1 MSDCEKTKE
10 QLMDELEALRA
21 ELATLKSLRSPRE
34 QHKLI
39 VDDAACDRQISLPE
53 LLNALQK
60 LIHEQTSYLN
70 NINAHLHEE
79 IAERKLLEK
88 KLAYSENKIR
98 SILEAMT
105 DVILIVNLQGEDLNS
120 IEIAPMNN
128 QALDAVRSEIVNQ
141 TINRFFQESLNSD
154 WLQRVRQVATSRKTD
169 RLDYSV
175 SVGSQLLWFSAM
187 ISPIN
192 ETAVTWVARDISERK
207 LAEAKLQQLNTELE
221 QRILERT
228 IALRQSEAHLQE
240 AQKFAKLGS
249 WEFDVFTN
257 QVIWSPE
264 IYQIYGLDTQDA
276 EFTPE
281 QVWHKFSPED
291 RERLKNHLKNAIQCR
306 QSYATDLKF
315 MRADGSC
322 GYIFAKGEPICNERG
337 EVVRIVGIMIDITER
352 KQSEIMLINAEKR
365 WKFVFD
371 NVQLVVVEFDIN
383 GVIKYINPFFL
394 NLTDYTEAEVLGR
407 LWLETFVPCAD
418 WQQFENVFSEKL
430 GSQNHYYYENRIL
443 TKAGSERFIVG
454 NNTVLKDSS
463 GNTIG
468 IFSIGEDITERKR
481 IEEALRESEESLQ
494 IAQRVAHVGSWDY
507 NISTNKIKWSEE
519 MFRIFGRDLVQSEPS
534 YQEFLQI
541 IYLEDREKLDRL
553 VTQAIV
559 TGEPYEIE
567 HRIIRKDGSIRYLLG
582 RGEAQL
588 DAEGNTIGLYG
599 TALDIT
605 ERKATETALQESKQQ
620 YQTLVENSPNI
631 IERFD
636 TELRHLYVSPSLTK
650 ITGISAEVF
659 LGKTCRE
666 LGFPEAMINTWETA
680 AETLLTTGKK
690 QTIEFETLTLNGTRS
705 FEMEMAPELTSQGI
719 IESIVCISRD
729 VTDRKQAE
737 KALRDSQ
744 HLIQRIT
751 DTNPNLLYIYD
762 LLEQRNIYANRS
774 VAEMLGYGTETIK
787 LMGANLLPTICHPED
802 LPMVYEAMQ
811 KCATLK
817 DNEFVEIDY
826 RVRNARGEWR
836 WLHSRDTV
844 FMRTANGEVK
854 QTFGTSADITDRK
867 LAEETL
873 QRVNQELQE
882 RVAELKQRNA
892 EMFLLNG
899 IGDYLQ
905 SCLTVAE
912 ACATIGTLSQP
923 LFPESGGA
931 IFMMTNSRDLLEMVT
946 SWGNPLY
953 SETIFVPKDCWAL
966 RRGRLHWIG
975 DERHDLFCNHID
987 HQHPPVESLCMP
999 MIAQGETIGLLYLCA
1014 SKPHQMT
1021 ENRQLLARRVAEQL
1035 GLAIANITLREK
1047 LVNQSIRDALTGLFN
1062 RRYLE
1067 EFLTKE
1073 IPRADRN
1080 QYSVGMIMLD
1090 LDRFREFNNTLG
1102 HDAGDL
1108 VLKEIGKLLN
1118 NMIRASD
1125 VACRYGGEEMTI
1137 ILPEASLEGTYQKAE
1152 EIRKAIEK
1160 LQLNYQGKKMTS
1172 ITASLGVASYPD
1184 RGKTGFAVIQA
1195 ADAAL
1200 YRAKAAGRNQV
1211 IVADR

>member
-34 QHKLI
+34 HHQI
-39 VDDAACDRQISLPE
+39 IENDAPGDRQISLPE

-60 LIHEQTSYLN
+60 LIHEQTSYLA

-98 SILEAMT
+98 SIFEAMT

-120 IEIAPMNN
+120 IDIAPMNN
-128 QALDAVRSEIVNQ
+128 LALDALRSEIVNQ

-154 WLQRVRQVATSRKTD
+154 WLQRVRHVATSRKTAQ
-169 RLDYSV
+169 LDYSL
-175 SVGSQLLWFSAM
+175 SVGTQLLWFSAM

-192 ETAVTWVARDISERK
+192 ETAVTWVARDISDRK

-264 IYQIYGLDTQDA
+264 IYQIYGLDTQEA

-281 QVWHKFSPED
+281 QVWHKFLPED
-291 RERLKNHLKNAIQCR
+291 RECLKNHLNNAIQCR
-306 QSYATDLKF
+306 ESYATDLKF
-315 MRADGSC
+315 MRVDGSW
-322 GYIFAKGEPICNERG
+322 GYIFAKGEPICNESG

-407 LWLETFVPCAD
+407 SWLETFVPRAD
-418 WQQFENVFSEKL
+418 WQQVENVFSQKL
-430 GSQNHYYYENRIL
+430 GSQNHCYYENRIL
-443 TKAGSERFIVG
+443 TKSGIERFIVW
-454 NNTVLKDSS
+454 NNTVLKNSA

-468 IFSIGEDITERKR
+468 IFSIGEDIT
-481 IEEALRESEESLQ
+481 
-494 IAQRVAHVGSWDY
+494 D
-507 NISTNKIKWSEE
+507 
-519 MFRIFGRDLVQSEPS
+519 
-534 YQEFLQI
+534 
-541 IYLEDREKLDRL
+541 
-553 VTQAIV
+553 
-559 TGEPYEIE
+559 
-567 HRIIRKDGSIRYLLG
+567 
-582 RGEAQL
+582 
-588 DAEGNTIGLYG
+588 
-599 TALDIT
+599 
-605 ERKATETALQESKQQ
+605 RKATETALQESKQQ

-636 TELRHLYVSPSLTK
+636 TALRHLYVSPSLTK
-650 ITGISAEVF
+650 ITGIAAEVF

-666 LGFPEAMINTWETA
+666 LALSEAMINNWETA
-680 AETLLTTGKK
+680 AEILLRTGKK
-690 QTIEFETLTLNGTRS
+690 QTIEFETLTLNGVRS
-705 FEMEMAPELTSQGI
+705 FEMEMAPELTNQGI
-719 IESIVCISRD
+719 IESILCLSRD
-729 VTDRKQAE
+729 VTE
-737 KALRDSQ
+737 
-744 HLIQRIT
+744 
-751 DTNPNLLYIYD
+751 
-762 LLEQRNIYANRS
+762 
-774 VAEMLGYGTETIK
+774 
-787 LMGANLLPTICHPED
+787 
-802 LPMVYEAMQ
+802 
-811 KCATLK
+811 
-817 DNEFVEIDY
+817 
-826 RVRNARGEWR
+826 
-836 WLHSRDTV
+836 
-844 FMRTANGEVK
+844 
-854 QTFGTSADITDRK
+854 RK
-867 LAEETL
+867 LAAETL

-892 EMFLLNG
+892 EMLLLNG
-899 IGDYLQ
+899 ISDYLQ

-923 LFPESGGA
+923 LFPESCGA

-946 SWGNPLY
+946 SWGNSLY
-953 SETIFVPKDCWAL
+953 SETIFVPKDCWGL

-975 DERHDLFCNHID
+975 GERHDLFCNHID
-987 HQHPPVESLCMP
+987 HQNPPVESLCMP

-1047 LVNQSIRDALTGLFN
+1047 LVNQSIRDSLTGLFN

-1073 IPRADRN
+1073 IARAQRN
-1080 QYSVGMIMLD
+1080 QYSVGTIMLD

-1211 IVADR
+1211 IVADDG

>member
-1 MSDCEKTKE
+1 MSDREKTKE

-21 ELATLKSLRSPRE
+21 ELATLTSLRSPRE

-39 VDDAACDRQISLPE
+39 EDDAACDRQISLPE

-120 IEIAPMNN
+120 IDIAPMNN
-128 QALDAVRSEIVNQ
+128 LALDALRSEIVNQ
-141 TINRFFQESLNSD
+141 TINRFFQEPLNSD
-154 WLQRVRQVATSRKTD
+154 WLQRVRQVATSRKTAQ
-169 RLDYSV
+169 LDYSL
-175 SVGSQLLWFSAM
+175 SVGSQFLWFSAM

-407 LWLETFVPCAD
+407 PWLETFVPRAD

-443 TKAGSERFIVG
+443 TKSGIERFIVW
-454 NNTVLKDSS
+454 NNTVLKNSA

-468 IFSIGEDITERKR
+468 IFSIGEDIT
-481 IEEALRESEESLQ
+481 
-494 IAQRVAHVGSWDY
+494 D
-507 NISTNKIKWSEE
+507 
-519 MFRIFGRDLVQSEPS
+519 
-534 YQEFLQI
+534 
-541 IYLEDREKLDRL
+541 
-553 VTQAIV
+553 
-559 TGEPYEIE
+559 
-567 HRIIRKDGSIRYLLG
+567 
-582 RGEAQL
+582 
-588 DAEGNTIGLYG
+588 
-599 TALDIT
+599 
-605 ERKATETALQESKQQ
+605 RKATETALQESKQQ

-636 TELRHLYVSPSLTK
+636 TALRHLYVSPSLTK

-666 LGFPEAMINTWETA
+666 LALSEAMINTWETA

-690 QTIEFETLTLNGTRS
+690 QTIEFERLTLHGLRF
-705 FEMEMAPELTSQGI
+705 FEMEMAPELTNQGI
-719 IESIVCISRD
+719 IESILCLSRD
-729 VTDRKQAE
+729 V
-737 KALRDSQ
+737 
-744 HLIQRIT
+744 
-751 DTNPNLLYIYD
+751 
-762 LLEQRNIYANRS
+762 
-774 VAEMLGYGTETIK
+774 
-787 LMGANLLPTICHPED
+787 
-802 LPMVYEAMQ
+802 
-811 KCATLK
+811 
-817 DNEFVEIDY
+817 
-826 RVRNARGEWR
+826 
-836 WLHSRDTV
+836 
-844 FMRTANGEVK
+844 
-854 QTFGTSADITDRK
+854 TDRK

-899 IGDYLQ
+899 ISDYLQ

-987 HQHPPVESLCMP
+987 HENPPVESLCMP

-1073 IPRADRN
+1073 IARADRN

>member
-1 MSDCEKTKE
+1 MSDREKTKE

-21 ELATLKSLRSPRE
+21 ELATLKSLRLPRE
-34 QHKLI
+34 QHKI
-39 VDDAACDRQISLPE
+39 IEDDAACDRQISLPE

-60 LIHEQTSYLN
+60 LIHEQTSYLT

-120 IEIAPMNN
+120 IDIAPMNN
-128 QALDAVRSEIVNQ
+128 LALDALRSEIVNQ

-154 WLQRVRQVATSRKTD
+154 WLQRVRHVATSRKTAQ
-169 RLDYSV
+169 LDYSL

-192 ETAVTWVARDISERK
+192 ETAVTWVARDISDRK

-264 IYQIYGLDTQDA
+264 IYQIYGLDTQEA

-315 MRADGSC
+315 MRVDGSW
-322 GYIFAKGEPICNERG
+322 GYIFAKGEPICNESG

-352 KQSEIMLINAEKR
+352 KQSEIMLIDAEKR

-407 LWLETFVPCAD
+407 SWLETFVPRAD
-418 WQQFENVFSEKL
+418 WQQLENVFSQKL
-430 GSQNHYYYENRIL
+430 GSQNHCYYENRIL
-443 TKAGSERFIVG
+443 TKAGIERFIVW
-454 NNTVLKDSS
+454 NNTVLKNSA

-468 IFSIGEDITERKR
+468 IFSIGEDIT
-481 IEEALRESEESLQ
+481 
-494 IAQRVAHVGSWDY
+494 D
-507 NISTNKIKWSEE
+507 
-519 MFRIFGRDLVQSEPS
+519 
-534 YQEFLQI
+534 
-541 IYLEDREKLDRL
+541 
-553 VTQAIV
+553 
-559 TGEPYEIE
+559 
-567 HRIIRKDGSIRYLLG
+567 
-582 RGEAQL
+582 
-588 DAEGNTIGLYG
+588 
-599 TALDIT
+599 
-605 ERKATETALQESKQQ
+605 RKATETALQESKQQ

-636 TELRHLYVSPSLTK
+636 TALRHLYVSPSLTK
-650 ITGISAEVF
+650 ITGIAAEVF

-666 LGFPEAMINTWETA
+666 LALSEAMINSWETA
-680 AETLLTTGKK
+680 AETLLRTGKK
-690 QTIEFETLTLNGTRS
+690 QTIEFEILTLNGVRS
-705 FEMEMAPELTSQGI
+705 FEMEMAPELTNQGI
-719 IESIVCISRD
+719 IESILCLSRD
-729 VTDRKQAE
+729 VTDRK
-737 KALRDSQ
+737 
-744 HLIQRIT
+744 
-751 DTNPNLLYIYD
+751 
-762 LLEQRNIYANRS
+762 
-774 VAEMLGYGTETIK
+774 
-787 LMGANLLPTICHPED
+787 
-802 LPMVYEAMQ
+802 
-811 KCATLK
+811 
-817 DNEFVEIDY
+817 
-826 RVRNARGEWR
+826 
-836 WLHSRDTV
+836 
-844 FMRTANGEVK
+844 
-854 QTFGTSADITDRK
+854 
-867 LAEETL
+867 LAAETL

-892 EMFLLNG
+892 EMLLLNG
-899 IGDYLQ
+899 ISDYLQ

-923 LFPESGGA
+923 LFPESCGA

-953 SETIFVPKDCWAL
+953 SETIFVPKDCWGL

-975 DERHDLFCNHID
+975 GERHDLFCNHID
-987 HQHPPVESLCMP
+987 HQNPPVESLCMP

-1047 LVNQSIRDALTGLFN
+1047 LVNQSIRDSLTGLFN

-1073 IPRADRN
+1073 IARAQRN
-1080 QYSVGMIMLD
+1080 QYSVGTIMID

-1137 ILPEASLEGTYQKAE
+1137 ILPEASLEATYQKAE

-1211 IVADR
+1211 IVADDG